1 MPKTLKETRMEWEE
15 GLEIQDEHTLDGKT
29 IYVLLKTSGEEN
41 YHLHKYFLSSN
52 LNWNVDVKCQNVSL
66 LTCFKKIIRL

>member
-29 IYVLLKTSGEEN
+29 NLCLTKN
-41 YHLHKYFLSSN
+41 FRRRKLSS
-52 LNWNVDVKCQNVSL
+52 S
-66 LTCFKKIIRL
+66 